1 MSEPISLALNQACRR
16 PLAGSALPIPTSP
29 PPAIPLKPSQVNFDR
44 RELQTLLNLY
54 SFRVADGEWRDYA
67 IDFARD
73 RAVFSVFRKARE
85 APLFRVEKQPKLA
98 KRQGAWSVVDQSGRV
113 LKRGH
118 DLAQVLRV
126 LRPVPKL
133 VR

>member
-1 MSEPISLALNQACRR
+1 MSEPISLAMRR
-16 PLAGSALPIPTSP
+16 PLAGGSIANSHIASTGN
-29 PPAIPLKPSQVNFDR
+29 PLKPSQVNFDR
-44 RELQTLLNLY
+44 RELQALLNVY

-67 IDFARD
+67 IDFQRD

-98 KRQGAWSVVDQSGRV
+98 KRQGAWSVIDQSGRV

-118 DLAQVLRV
+118 ELAQVLRV

-133 VR
+133 VK

>member
-1 MSEPISLALNQACRR
+1 MSEPISLALNQAMRR
-16 PLAGSALPIPTSP
+16 PLAAGTSANSHIASTGN
-29 PPAIPLKPSQVNFDR
+29 PLKPSQVNFDR

-98 KRQGAWSVVDQSGRV
+98 KRQGAWSVIDQSGRV

-126 LRPVPKL
+126 LRPAPKL

>member
-1 MSEPISLALNQACRR
+1 MSEPISLAMHR
-16 PLAGSALPIPTSP
+16 PLTTGGSANSHIASTGN
-29 PPAIPLKPSQVNFDR
+29 PLNPSQVNFDR
-44 RELQTLLNLY
+44 QELQTLLNLY

-67 IDFARD
+67 IDFGRD

-98 KRQGAWSVVDQSGRV
+98 KRQGAWSVIDQSGRV